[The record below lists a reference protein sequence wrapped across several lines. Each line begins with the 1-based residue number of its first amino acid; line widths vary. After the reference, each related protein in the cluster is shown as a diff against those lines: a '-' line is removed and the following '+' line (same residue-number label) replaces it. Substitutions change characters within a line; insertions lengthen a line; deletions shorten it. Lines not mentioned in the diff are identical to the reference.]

1 MKVGLDGITLNRTTR
16 DPLELLEKVIAYGL
30 EGVQTSASFFDG
42 KDDDYFARFNDYKDA
57 NGLYVELAAAG
68 VNPRDSG
75 ATVDELVERWK
86 PIIALA
92 DRIDAVILN
101 TCFGLY
107 QERMM
112 VEPSFQQQVAWTTEV
127 LTKLAPLAEAAGKIV
142 TMEIHVDLWST
153 ELVSILEDVNSPAV
167 RANVDTANPLGLVED
182 PIEAAKN
189 LAPYAATTHYKDTC
203 IFLTDEGYNWCGGA
217 PLGTGL
223 VDLPTV
229 TRMLYEHNPEI
240 HLNIEDG
247 WGVIPIPFYDEAFLN
262 SFPELTPAKLV
273 KFYDYLRRGE
283 QMVAAGI
290 QPSMKDFERFDGKI
304 AMESRLFHSAE
315 YARKLRDEIEGR

>member
-16 DPLELLEKVIAYGL
+16 DPLELLEKVVAYGL

-42 KDDDYFARFNDYKDA
+42 KDDAYFAAFNDYKDA
-57 NGLYVELAAAG
+57 HGLYVELAATR

-75 ATVDELVERWK
+75 ATVDQLVEAWK
-86 PIIALA
+86 PIFELA

-112 VEPSFQQQVAWTTEV
+112 AEPSFQQQVAWTTEV
-127 LTKLAPLAEAAGKIV
+127 LAKLAPMAEAAGKIV

-153 ELVSILEDVNSPAV
+153 ELVRILEDVNSPAV
-167 RANVDTANPLGLVED
+167 RANMDTANPLGLLED
-182 PIEAAKN
+182 PVEATRN
-189 LAPYAATTHYKDTC
+189 LAPYVATTHYKDTC
-203 IFLTDEGYNWCGGA
+203 IFLTDKGYNWCGGA

-229 TRMLYEHNPEI
+229 TRILYEHNPEI

-247 WGVIPIPFYDEAFLN
+247 WGVIPIPFYDEAFIN
-262 SFPELTPAKLV
+262 SFPELTPAKLI

-283 QMVAAGI
+283 RMVAAGI
-290 QPSMKDFERFDGKI
+290 QPSMADFERFDGKT
-304 AMESRLFHSAE
+304 AMEARLFHSAE

>member
-1 MKVGLDGITLNRTTR
+1 MQVGLDGITLNRTTR
-16 DPLELLEKVIAYGL
+16 DPLELLKKVVAYDL

-42 KDDDYFARFNDYKDA
+42 KDDGYFAAFNDYKAEHD
-57 NGLYVELAAAG
+57 LYVELAAAG

-75 ATVDELVERWK
+75 KTVDDLVENWK
-86 PIIALA
+86 PVFELA

-112 VEPSFQQQVAWTTEV
+112 MEPSFQQQVAWTTET
-127 LTKLAPLAEAAGKIV
+127 LSRLAPMAEAAGKIV

-153 ELVSILEDVNSPAV
+153 ELVGILEDVNSPAV
-167 RANVDTANPLGLVED
+167 RANMDTANPLGLVED
-182 PIEAAKN
+182 PVEAARN

-203 IFLTDEGYNWCGGA
+203 IYLTDKGYNWCGGA
-217 PLGTGL
+217 ALGTGL

-229 TRMLYEHNPEI
+229 TKLLYEHNPGI

-262 SFPELTPAKLV
+262 SFPDLTPVKLV
-273 KFYDYLRRGE
+273 RFYDYLRRGE
-283 QMVAAGI
+283 QMLAAGI
-290 QPSMKDFERFDGKI
+290 QPSMEDFERFDGKT
-304 AMESRLFHSAE
+304 AMEARLFHSAE
-315 YARKLRDEIEGR
+315 YARNLRDEIEGQ

>member
-16 DPLELLEKVIAYGL
+16 NPLELLHKVVAYDL

-42 KDDDYFARFNDYKDA
+42 KDDAYFAAFNDYKA
-57 NGLYVELAAAG
+57 EHGLYVELAAAG

-75 ATVDELVERWK
+75 KTVDELVENWK
-86 PIIALA
+86 PVFELA

-112 VEPSFQQQVAWTTEV
+112 VEPSFQQQVAWTTET
-127 LTKLAPLAEAAGKIV
+127 LSKLAPMAEAAGRIV

-167 RANVDTANPLGLVED
+167 RANMDTANPLGLVED
-182 PIEAAKN
+182 PVEAARN

-203 IFLTDEGYNWCGGA
+203 IYLTDKGYNWCGGA
-217 PLGTGL
+217 ALGTGL

-229 TRMLYEHNPEI
+229 TKLLYEQNPDI

-262 SFPELTPAKLV
+262 SFPDLTPVKLV
-273 KFYDYLRRGE
+273 RFYDYLRRGE
-283 QMVAAGI
+283 QMLAAGI
-290 QPSMKDFERFDGKI
+290 QPSMEDFERFDGKT
-304 AMESRLFHSAE
+304 AMEARLFHSAE
-315 YARKLRDEIEGR
+315 YARNLRDEIEGR